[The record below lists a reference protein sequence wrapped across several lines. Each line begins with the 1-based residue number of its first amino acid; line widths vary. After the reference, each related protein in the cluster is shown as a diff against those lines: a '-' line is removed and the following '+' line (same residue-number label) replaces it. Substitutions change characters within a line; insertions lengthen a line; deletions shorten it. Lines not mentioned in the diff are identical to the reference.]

1 MVTSGYTNWHEDI
14 LNRWSP
20 DNTNT
25 TVPRVVF
32 GDPNNNQRDSDRPGW
47 LQDGDYFRINT
58 ISLGY
63 TLSDDVAS
71 KLYMSNARFYV
82 TLQNVAV
89 FSKYEGYN
97 PDFQAGILNP
107 GFDFGT
113 YPRPMT
119 TMIGAQLTF

>member
-1 MVTSGYTNWHEDI
+1 MPTTGYTNWHEDI
-14 LNRWSP
+14 LDRWTPS
-20 DNTNT
+20 NTNT
-25 TVPRVVF
+25 DVPRVVF

-63 TLSDDVAS
+63 SLPNNILE
-71 KLYMSNARFYV
+71 KMHMSMARFFV
-82 TLQNVAV
+82 TFQNVAV
-89 FSKYEGYN
+89 FSKYKGYN
-97 PDFQAGILNP
+97 PDFQAGVLNP

-119 TMIGAQLTF
+119 SMLGLQLKC